1 MSFLHRWT
9 LDLFHAALVVLAAV
23 VIVAGTLVVVVPGA
37 VEQVEMVVHGNE
49 VVAGE
54 VPEMVSAFT
63 RTGMTAPVL
72 RPKTWCPSTANIP
85 SAPHSPSLFL

>member
-9 LDLFHAALVVLAAV
+9 LSRFHAALVVVAAV

-37 VEQVEMVVHGNE
+37 VEQVEMVVHGKY
-49 VVAGE
+49 VVTGA
-54 VPEMVSAFT
+54 VPEMVSALT

-72 RPKTWCPSTANIP
+72 RPKTWCPSTTNIP
-85 SAPHSPSLFL
+85 SAPHSPSFVL